1 MTTGKTPDLVLVLDP
16 IHEDGIAQL
25 QKSFR
30 VKLPG
35 EALSAAD
42 LAEAKAA
49 VVRAFEV
56 NAPWLARTPNLAIV
70 TKHGSGVDN
79 IDVPAATAAGVLVA
93 NTPGGANSTAVAEGA
108 VALMLAVLRKVREMD
123 AVVRENRFN
132 ERWKLRLGDLTG
144 GRLGLVGFG
153 QIARVT
159 ARIGGAGFG
168 MRVSAF
174 DPFVSAEDMAK
185 AGVAKVENLID
196 LMAGSDV
203 ISVHVPLSA
212 KTKHL
217 IGEKELAA
225 MPAHAI
231 IVNTSRGGLI
241 HEPSLAAALRENRIG
256 GAGID
261 VFDVEPP
268 PADDPLFALPNAVLS
283 PHVAGVTNG
292 SMRHMALF
300 VASVVEDALAG
311 GRPAT
316 LLNPDVLAARQAS

>member
-1 MTTGKTPDLVLVLDP
+1 MTTSHTPDLVLVLDP
-16 IHEDGIAQL
+16 IHEDGIARL
-25 QKSFR
+25 ARSFR
-30 VKLPG
+30 LKLPG
-35 EALSAAD
+35 EKLTQDDLSQAT
-42 LAEAKAA
+42 AA

-56 NAPWLARTPNLAIV
+56 NTPWLDQTPRLRIV

-79 IDVPAATAAGVLVA
+79 IDVPAATAHGVMVA

-108 VALMLAVLRKVREMD
+108 VALMLAVLRRVREMD
-123 AVVRENRFN
+123 AVVRENRFG

-168 MRVSAF
+168 MSVSAF
-174 DPFVSAEDMAK
+174 DPFVSAEDMAQV
-185 AGVAKVENLID
+185 GVTKVENLVD

-203 ISVHVPLSA
+203 VSVHVPLSA
-212 KTKHL
+212 RTRHL
-217 IGEKELAA
+217 IGATELAA
-225 MPAHAI
+225 MPAHGI

-241 HEPSLAAALRENRIG
+241 HEPSLVEALREGRIA

-268 PADDPLFALPNAVLS
+268 PADDPLFSLPNVVLS

-292 SMRHMALF
+292 SMRDMALN
-300 VASVVEDALAG
+300 VAKVVEHALAG

-316 LLNPDVLAARQAS
+316 LLNPDVLAGAAS

>member
-1 MTTGKTPDLVLVLDP
+1 MTTGRNSDLVLVLDP
-16 IHEDGIAQL
+16 IHEDGIARLAQ
-25 QKSFR
+25 SFR
-30 VKLPG
+30 LKLPG
-35 EALSAAD
+35 EMLSAED
-42 LAEAKAA
+42 LGEAKAA

-56 NAPWLARTPNLAIV
+56 NGAWLSRTPNLRIV

-79 IDVPAATAAGVLVA
+79 IDIPAATAHGVMVA

-123 AVVRENRFN
+123 CLVRENRFD

-168 MRVSAF
+168 MTVSAY
-174 DPFVSAEDMAK
+174 DPFVSAEEMAK
-185 AGVAKVENLID
+185 AGVTKVDDLID
-196 LMAGSDV
+196 LMASSDV

-212 KTKHL
+212 RTRHL
-217 IGEKELAA
+217 IGARELAA
-225 MPAHAI
+225 MPHHAI

-241 HEPSLAAALRENRIG
+241 HEPALAAALREGRIA

-268 PADDPLFALPNAVLS
+268 PADDPLFALPNVVLS

-292 SMRHMALF
+292 SMRDMALN
-300 VASVVEDALAG
+300 VARVVEEALSG
-311 GRPAT
+311 QKPAT
-316 LLNPDVLAARQAS
+316 LLNADALAAAS

>member
-1 MTTGKTPDLVLVLDP
+1 MTTGRNSDLVLVLDP
-16 IHEDGIAQL
+16 IHEDGIARLGQ
-25 QKSFR
+25 SFR
-30 VKLPG
+30 LKLPG
-35 EALSAAD
+35 ETLSADD
-42 LAEAKAA
+42 LGEAKAA

-56 NAPWLARTPNLAIV
+56 NGEWLSRAPNLRIV

-79 IDVPAATAAGVLVA
+79 IDIPAATAHGVMVA

-123 AVVRENRFN
+123 SIVRESRFD

-144 GRLGLVGFG
+144 SRLGLVGFG

-168 MRVSAF
+168 MTVSAY
-174 DPFVSAEDMAK
+174 DPFVSSEEMAK
-185 AGVAKVENLID
+185 AGVTKVEDLID
-196 LMAGSDV
+196 LMASSDV

-212 KTKHL
+212 RTRHL
-217 IGEKELAA
+217 IGERELAA

-241 HEPSLAAALRENRIG
+241 HEPALVTALHEGRIA

-268 PADDPLFALPNAVLS
+268 PADDPLFALPNVVLS

-292 SMRHMALF
+292 SMRDMALN
-300 VASVVEDALAG
+300 VARVVEEALSG
-311 GRPAT
+311 KKPAT
-316 LLNPDVLAARQAS
+316 LLNADALAAAS

>member
-1 MTTGKTPDLVLVLDP
+1 MTTGRNSDLVLVLDP
-16 IHEDGIAQL
+16 IHEDGIARLAQ
-25 QKSFR
+25 SFR
-30 VKLPG
+30 LKLPG
-35 EALSAAD
+35 EALSAED
-42 LAEAKAA
+42 LGEAKAA

-56 NAPWLARTPNLAIV
+56 NGEWLSRTPNLRIV

-79 IDVPAATAAGVLVA
+79 IDIPAATAHGVMVA

-123 AVVRENRFN
+123 SLVRENRFD

-168 MRVSAF
+168 MTVSAY
-174 DPFVSAEDMAK
+174 DPFVSAEEMAN
-185 AGVAKVENLID
+185 AGVTKVEDLID
-196 LMAGSDV
+196 LMASSDV

-212 KTKHL
+212 RTRHL
-217 IGEKELAA
+217 IGERELAA
-225 MPAHAI
+225 MPHHAI

-241 HEPSLAAALRENRIG
+241 HEPALAAALREGRIA

-268 PADDPLFALPNAVLS
+268 PADDPLFALPNVVLS

-292 SMRHMALF
+292 SMRDMALN
-300 VASVVEDALAG
+300 VARVVEEALAG
-311 GRPAT
+311 QKPAT
-316 LLNPDVLAARQAS
+316 LLNADALAAAS